1 MEYFMRD
8 YSSSEADF
16 VKNVRLMLSV
26 FVCGMS
32 AALWFAVVLI
42 SPDEDVGSA
51 NAEVT
56 VNLSKQTQNMK
67 DCVLLEKDDEY
78 YLSCKIKD

>member
-1 MEYFMRD
+1 MSN
-8 YSSSEADF
+8 YSNYEAEP
-16 VKNVRLMLSV
+16 VENVRLILSV
-26 FVCGMS
+26 FVCGAS
-32 AALWFAVVLI
+32 AALWLAVVLI

-67 DCVLLEKDDEY
+67 GCVLLEKDDEY
-78 YLSCKIKD
+78 YLSCKMKD